1 MRSSVQKGL
10 FLLIFLTGCS
20 SSLNYT
26 TVPTELCNARR
37 GARSQ
42 ATYETDG
49 MELAENNAQENSA
62 QAGRRSSGRSLAV
75 LRKTP
80 RSVHLG
86 DDGIRELGGV
96 ELRAAQQVLQ
106 QGFDAV
112 EIALLGVE
120 ELDVHLHLAREDTET
135 LSAT

>member
-1 MRSSVQKGL
+1 MVRAS
-10 FLLIFLTGCS
+10 
-20 SSLNYT
+20 
-26 TVPTELCNARR
+26 A
-37 GARSQ
+37 
-42 ATYETDG
+42 
-49 MELAENNAQENSA
+49 ELAENDAQENNA

-75 LRKTP
+75 LHKTP

-86 DDGIRELGGV
+86 DDGICELGGV

-120 ELDVHLHLAREDTET
+120 ELDVHLHLAREDMET
-135 LSAT
+135 LSAALIMCNASMSVPCILRV